1 MKTLSKDNGPENFMG
16 CIAFSKLN
24 TSDSGNFCPAPQQE
38 QRFVFLF
45 FINYLF
51 EEKLLCT

>member
-1 MKTLSKDNGPENFMG
+1 MKTLSKDNGPKNFMG

-38 QRFVFLF
+38 
-45 FINYLF
+45 
-51 EEKLLCT
+51 